1 MDRYPNP
8 HKRTKE
14 VPPWLLNWLKVLLI
28 VVFIGQ
34 FIYHIPEGYVKTA
47 FQPKPP
53 PIEIIEY
60 NQLQLGTLLPVLGD
74 HIFWGDQLLPY
85 QIADVK
91 ELDKNYFEI
100 SNWKMSQLGQDKSI
114 NYKGQL
120 LELTK
125 INAIFLKEGLSPI
138 ICEESADSA
147 SCFTSILGEIGD
159 DYEVWLSLETEQ
171 KQFFSKIKVGNSGTA
186 AKTATEEVSIFW
198 EQLIKKEKFKAI
210 DKLAVEKPVFHFNNY
225 LFQWGDW
232 QRHLNKHKGE
242 SRIKI
247 DLATFKKL
255 LKTEYPK
262 LYMDG
267 EFVPFY
273 FHVGFWDRKRWD
285 LSCGMIIESE
295 TKDILTDFHCLEAQ
309 LESAKVGDH
318 ISVFIYPQE
327 SFLEKIAPDN
337 LTGIPSFILNGRHTD
352 LSVPLELVAEPIDPT
367 NAPLSLKTSQF
378 TFQLSDLPGQEAMA
392 RMDTTN
398 AKNQTLLEHYQSSER
413 TKVVHIPNFKT
424 IRRLIGAHDNF
435 LADTD
440 IDHTYTLV
448 DKVYSV
454 HTYPEFY
461 DFDVFPPLIQSRG
474 LSAVLD
480 RTTYP
485 LKDYAHYRDPFL
497 IMIGSEKVKLLQTNI
512 TIIPKEGPVI
522 QYITD
527 NPDRYDIN
535 ARLDDLPPQS
545 SIYFDQILFERSNG
559 EQLAFP
565 LAVAIHLE

>member
-1 MDRYPNP
+1 MNKYPNP
-8 HKRTKE
+8 HKKTKK
-14 VPPWLLNWLKVLLI
+14 VPHWLLNRLKVLLI

-34 FIYHIPEGYVKTA
+34 FIYHIPEGYIQTA
-47 FQPKPP
+47 FQAKPP

-60 NQLQLGTLLPVLGD
+60 NQFQLGTLLPAIGD
-74 HIFWGDQLLPY
+74 YIYWGDQLLPY
-85 QIADVK
+85 QIADIK

-100 SNWKMSQLGQDKSI
+100 SNWKINQLGQDKNIS
-114 NYKGQL
+114 YKGQR

-125 INAIFLKEGLSPI
+125 INAIFLKDGLSPI

-147 SCFTSILGEIGD
+147 SCFSSILKEIGD
-159 DYEVWLSLETEQ
+159 DYELWLSLETAQ
-171 KQFFSKIKVGNSGTA
+171 KQFFSKIKVGDSGTA
-186 AKTATEEVSIFW
+186 ATTATEEVSVFW
-198 EQLIKKEKFKAI
+198 EQLIKKEKFKDI
-210 DKLAVEKPVFHFNNY
+210 DNLSVEKPIFQNNNY

-232 QRHLNKHKGE
+232 QRRLNKQKGE
-242 SRIKI
+242 SRIKL

-255 LKTEYPK
+255 LKNKNPK
-262 LYMDG
+262 LYNNG

-273 FHVGFWDRKRWD
+273 FQVGFWDRKRWD
-285 LSCGMIIESE
+285 LTCRMSIESE
-295 TKDILTDFHCLEAQ
+295 KKFILDDFHCLEEV
-309 LESAKVGDH
+309 LKDAKVADH
-318 ISVFIYPQE
+318 ISI
-327 SFLEKIAPDN
+327 FLYHEEDFLDKIAPDN
-337 LTGIPSFILNGRHTD
+337 FTGVPSFILNGRRIN
-352 LSVPLELVAEPIDPT
+352 LSLPMEIIADPIDPT
-367 NAPLSLKTSQF
+367 NAPLNLRTSPF
-378 TFQLSDLPGQEAMA
+378 TFQLSDLTGQEAMV
-392 RMDTTN
+392 RMDTTL
-398 AKNQTLLEHYQSSER
+398 AKNQMLYEHYQSSEK

-424 IRRLIGAHDNF
+424 IRRLIGTHDNF
-435 LADTD
+435 LTAAE

-454 HTYPEFY
+454 HTFPEFY
-461 DFDVFPPLIQSRG
+461 DFDIFPPLIQSRG
-474 LSAVLD
+474 MSAVLD

-485 LKDYAHYRDPFL
+485 LKDYVRYRDPFQ
-497 IMIGSEKVKLLQTNI
+497 IIIGSEKVKLLQTNM

-535 ARLDDLPPQS
+535 AHLDNLPPES